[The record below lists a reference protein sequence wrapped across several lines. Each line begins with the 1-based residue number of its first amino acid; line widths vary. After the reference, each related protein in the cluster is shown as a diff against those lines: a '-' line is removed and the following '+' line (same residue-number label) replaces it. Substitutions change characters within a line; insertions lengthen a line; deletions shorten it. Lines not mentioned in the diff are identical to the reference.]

1 MAAMTDRQYLKRHVT
16 PVLQEALAASRVV
29 FLNGA
34 RQSGKTTL
42 ALRVA
47 KEIDAS
53 FVSLDDRAARSLAR
67 DDPEELLDRE
77 GPLVIDEVQR
87 GGNDLLLAIKAN
99 VDRDARPGRFLL
111 TGSTRFLTVPHLSES
126 LAGRVDLVDLWPL
139 SQGEILGKE
148 ERFVDTLFGTTK
160 TLRRSRPAAITR
172 REAFERVCR
181 GGFPEA
187 VSRTAR
193 QRERWLAAYVR
204 TLAER
209 DVGEVANIQRVPDLA
224 ALVRLLA
231 ARTATPVNV
240 SNLANEAD
248 IPRTTLH
255 GYLPLLETVYLIFRV
270 PAWSR
275 NITSKRV
282 KQAKVHFT
290 DSGLAAHLLGAT
302 PASLSRPNAQMA
314 GPLLES
320 FVASELAK
328 QATWSEFGVTLHHF
342 RDRAGAEVDL
352 VLEAPD
358 GRVAAVE
365 VKAGRSVGKREVR
378 SLSLLRDRMGDAFV
392 NGVVL
397 GCLETS
403 QPLGDRLTAMPVS
416 ALWS

>member
-1 MAAMTDRQYLKRHVT
+1 M
-16 PVLQEALAASRVV
+16 
-29 FLNGA
+29 
-34 RQSGKTTL
+34 
-42 ALRVA
+42 
-47 KEIDAS
+47 
-53 FVSLDDRAARSLAR
+53 RS
-67 DDPEELLDRE
+67 
-77 GPLVIDEVQR
+77 
-87 GGNDLLLAIKAN
+87 
-99 VDRDARPGRFLL
+99 
-111 TGSTRFLTVPHLSES
+111 
-126 LAGRVDLVDLWPL
+126 
-139 SQGEILGKE
+139 
-148 ERFVDTLFGTTK
+148 
-160 TLRRSRPAAITR
+160 
-172 REAFERVCR
+172 
-181 GGFPEA
+181 
-187 VSRTAR
+187 
-193 QRERWLAAYVR
+193 
-204 TLAER
+204 
-209 DVGEVANIQRVPDLA
+209 
-224 ALVRLLA
+224 
-231 ARTATPVNV
+231 
-240 SNLANEAD
+240 
-248 IPRTTLH
+248 PRYPIR
-255 GYLPLLETVYLIFRV
+255 YLPLLETVYLIFRV

-302 PASLSRPNAQMA
+302 PASLSRPDAQMA